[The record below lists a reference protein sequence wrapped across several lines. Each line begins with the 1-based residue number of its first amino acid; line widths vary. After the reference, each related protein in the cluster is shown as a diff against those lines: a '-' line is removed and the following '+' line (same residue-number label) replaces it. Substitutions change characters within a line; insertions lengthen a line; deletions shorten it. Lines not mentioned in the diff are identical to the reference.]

1 MDVSL
6 IFTVADL
13 DHSGKRR
20 LAMLAR
26 SQLSTV
32 VFLIVVTACHS
43 FAVGAEPA
51 RSAPPP
57 SVAWGGYPV
66 AELMPQAP
74 SAAAAY
80 TPPVTPLPPPPLP
93 ATSRPAWP
101 AAASYPPTS
110 ALIIDPAVRLAQA
123 PPFEDGSPL
132 LPAPAERLGGKSL
145 LPPGSRQGVFQKF
158 KFTGTYLPQLESD
171 SLGFS
176 DLRTS
181 LVFGVPFVTRETP
194 LVIEPEYRV
203 RFLDRPG
210 APPLPS
216 RLHDAAVQFRH
227 FRRLSDRWIFDGAI
241 TLGLYAD
248 DHNFGAGDAFRVSGR
263 ALGIYQSTEEWNW
276 VFGAVYLNRA
286 GATILPVA
294 GLAYRTPC
302 VKYELVFPRP
312 RAAWLLPGS
321 TIDCDE
327 RWAYVMGEFGGGRWA
342 VTNPTTDDND
352 VLEARD
358 LRILF
363 GYERKIIGGM
373 SYKYEMGYVF
383 NREIEY
389 RSGSPPPASLDDTFL
404 VRVGFSY

>member
-1 MDVSL
+1 MN
-6 IFTVADL
+6 
-13 DHSGKRR
+13 
-20 LAMLAR
+20 
-26 SQLSTV
+26 
-32 VFLIVVTACHS
+32 VFLIDIYKGLKR
-43 FAVGAEPA
+43 FAGGSPTVPAAALPGLQVLLLLLTVGSTLAEGTEPYRPTEPFPA
-51 RSAPPP
+51 
-57 SVAWGGYPV
+57 AWGGYPV
-66 AELMPQAP
+66 TE
-74 SAAAAY
+74 
-80 TPPVTPLPPPPLP
+80 LPPYQP
-93 ATSRPAWP
+93 ATHGKPLTTLPPATTPAWP
-101 AAASYPPTS
+101 APATYPPTYTPTS
-110 ALIIDPAVRLAQA
+110 QPILDPAVRLAQA

-132 LPAPAERLGGKSL
+132 LPTTEGNIGGKSL
-145 LPPGSRQGVFQKF
+145 LPPGTRKGVFQKF

-171 SLGFS
+171 SLGLS

-181 LVFGVPFVTRETP
+181 VVLGVPLVTRETP
-194 LVIEPEYRV
+194 LVIEPEYRA
-203 RFLDRPG
+203 RFLQRPD

-216 RLHDAAVQFRH
+216 RLHDVAVQFRH

-248 DHNFGAGDAFRVSGR
+248 DHNLGAGDAFRPSGR
-263 ALGIYQSTEEWNW
+263 ALGIYQPTEAWNW

-286 GATILPVA
+286 GPTILPAV

-302 VKYELVFPRP
+302 VKYELIFPRP

-342 VTNPTTDDND
+342 VTNPTTDNND

-363 GYERKIIGGM
+363 GYERKIIGGV
-373 SYKYEMGYVF
+373 SWKYEMGYVF

-389 RSGSPPPASLDDTFL
+389 RSGFPPSASLDDTFL
-404 VRVGFSY
+404 VRAGFSY